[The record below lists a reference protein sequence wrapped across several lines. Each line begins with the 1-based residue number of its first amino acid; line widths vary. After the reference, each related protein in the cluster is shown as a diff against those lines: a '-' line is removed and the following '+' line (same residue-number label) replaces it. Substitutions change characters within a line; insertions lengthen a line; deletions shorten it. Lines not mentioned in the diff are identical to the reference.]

1 MERSWRTS
9 RLFHRGIPCQV
20 SASMERRKKGVRC
33 PSACEKDV
41 EKSMGFTVWEL
52 LVIIVMLGILAG
64 IAIPSYL
71 QRIEKSRIIKAMG
84 EIREI
89 SKAIQRYQAKN
100 EVLPANLKDVR
111 RQNLLDPWGEP
122 YQYMNLE
129 DLDPGPGR
137 RKDGE
142 YINTDY
148 DLYSMGKDGRSK
160 APLEHEES
168 QDDIIRADNGLFIG
182 PVSKY

>member
-1 MERSWRTS
+1 
-9 RLFHRGIPCQV
+9 
-20 SASMERRKKGVRC
+20 
-33 PSACEKDV
+33 
-41 EKSMGFTVWEL
+41 MGFTVWEL

-100 EVLPANLKDVR
+100 EVLPANLKGVR

-122 YQYMNLE
+122 YQYMDLE
-129 DLDPGPGR
+129 DRDPGPGR
-137 RKDGE
+137 RNVGE

-182 PVSKY
+182 PVSIY